1 MSTEQA
7 LRQQVVDIITGWK
20 GAKQGSATHKAIID
34 LYNSQ
39 NPLPAG
45 YKMTYTDYWC
55 AATASAAYIK
65 AGVAEYTG
73 TECSCGR
80 WITLAKKLGIWVEN
94 DAHIPKIGDA
104 CLYDWDDGPDYK
116 TTDNTGAP
124 EHIGIVTAV
133 SLAGGTFTVTEGNK
147 SKAVGSRP
155 LEFNGR
161 YIRGF
166 ICPDFAKAA
175 KALGSTAAAA
185 PATGNA
191 AATPTSSKKE
201 MKAIE
206 SAQHFLRT
214 LAGRYEATD
223 NLNIR
228 SGAGTTKKILTT
240 IKKGTVVRN
249 YGYYSTSQGHRW
261 LYIQVEQGNVT
272 YTAFA
277 HEGYLKKL

>member
-1 MSTEQA
+1 MTEQE
-7 LRQQVVDIITGWK
+7 LRQQVVSIITGWK

-39 NPLPAG
+39 KPLPAN

-55 AATASAAYIK
+55 AATASATYLK
-65 AGVAEYTG
+65 AGIAEYTG

-94 DAHIPKIGDA
+94 DAHIPQIGDA
-104 CLYDWDDGPDYK
+104 CLYDWDDGPNYK

-133 SLAGGTFTVTEGNK
+133 SLTGGSFTVTEGNK
-147 SKAVGSRP
+147 SKVVGSRP

-175 KALGSTAAAA
+175 RALSGTTQAASSSATAA
-185 PATGNA
+185 PATA
-191 AATPTSSKKE
+191 QKEIKAT
-201 MKAIE
+201 E
-206 SAQHFLRT
+206 SAQYFKRELS
-214 LAGRYEATD
+214 GCYKATD
-223 NLNIR
+223 DLNIR
-228 SGAGTTKKILTT
+228 NGPGTSKKILTT
-240 IKKGTVVRN
+240 IKKGTEVRN
-249 YGYYSTSQGHRW
+249 YGYYSTAAGHRW
-261 LYIQVEQGNVT
+261 LYIQFTQGNVK

-277 HEGYLKKL
+277 SETYLKKQ